1 MRRLLLLTLLIALAA
16 LLAAAQSS
24 SPIVPDV
31 PVSGAVSP
39 DDLAPSYFFT
49 ARQGETYSVVIE
61 AADGFVPLALI
72 AQADDNA
79 VIGSV
84 TGAPGLTRVFA
95 VISIRRDG
103 EHYIQ
108 VQGANDTTGAF
119 TLTLATGSA
128 ILTPTATPPPP
139 TELSA
144 LVPLMGMVSPETPAQ
159 VYAVP
164 ASDQAQTVTV
174 TADVGASISILNA
187 DGGLLGAIVSPLTG
201 GSFFIPPGLTG
212 LRVRVEL
219 IDSVPAAYSIT
230 LMPTV
235 RPEPTAEPTAQPT
248 AIPTVEPTAT
258 PAPSD
263 VDLVLNW
270 TAQSFVLTN
279 ISGDFVDIHDLALRG
294 NDRGVDANV
303 WDRTNTVDIFA
314 LPPATCVGLRPLSV
328 PDAPPLPPRC
338 EDLASW
344 WSSDAFLFWA
354 AESFEVV
361 FAGTVIQTC
370 QSSIGQCF
378 VDLPNS

>member
-1 MRRLLLLTLLIALAA
+1 MRRILILTFVMALAA
-16 LLAAAQSS
+16 LIAAAQSS
-24 SPIVPDV
+24 NPIAPDIAA
-31 PVSGAVSP
+31 SGAVSA

-49 ARQGETYSVVIE
+49 ARQGDTFSVVID
-61 AADGFVPLALI
+61 AAEGFVPLALI

-95 VISIRRDG
+95 VVTIRRDG

-108 VQGANDTTGAF
+108 VQGANDTTGTF
-119 TLTLATGSA
+119 TLLLATGSA

-159 VYAVP
+159 IYAVP
-164 ASDQAQTVTV
+164 TSDEAQTVTV
-174 TADVGASISILNA
+174 TADAGASISILNA

-219 IDSVPAAYSIT
+219 IGSVPAAYSIA
-230 LMPTV
+230 LNPTV
-235 RPEPTAEPTAQPT
+235 RPEPTPEPT
-248 AIPTVEPTAT
+248 AIPTAEPTAT

-294 NDRGVDANV
+294 NDRAVDANV

-314 LPPATCVGLRPLSV
+314 LPSATCVGLRPLSV

-370 QSSIGQCF
+370 QSNIGQCF